1 VAESTASE
9 GRTLQLLVPAGMMVD
24 VQGDRPSIAPLIG
37 RSIEL
42 DRLTELVGTD
52 SDPGW
57 SGAVLLAGDAGV
69 GKTRLLSELRDRS
82 QSAGWRVVVGHC
94 LDFGDTALPYL
105 PFTEI
110 FGRLAAAAPAV
121 AASLSEAHPA
131 VMRLMPGRRSLT
143 DADQGQTERMARA
156 DLFEAVHA
164 ALEELAEADPLL
176 VIIEDVHWA
185 DQSTREMLS
194 FLFARQFSSPA
205 CIVASYR
212 SDELHRRHPLRATAA
227 EWARQPGVNRMQ
239 LEPLSDANVRTL
251 VHAIHPAPL
260 RESDIH
266 AIVERAEGN
275 AFFAEELIV
284 ATAFGGTTLPNDL
297 ADLLL
302 VRLDQLDEAS
312 RATVRAASVAGRRV
326 SHGLLSHVVDLDDNA
341 LEQSLRTAVESNVLI
356 TVGSD
361 SYAFRHALLA
371 EAVYDDLLPGERVR
385 LHGAY
390 TAALRDHD
398 IEGSAAEL
406 ARHARL
412 AHDVT
417 TAVLASI
424 EAGDDAMQVGGPD
437 EAANLFEFAL
447 ELLTDQRVDDDA
459 GGPIDIVA
467 LTVKAAEAV
476 TAAGH
481 PHRAVSLVQDQLS
494 HLAAGASGVQRAILL
509 QTLATA
515 ALLGD
520 TNVDALEATTEAL
533 SLVPIEPASTLR
545 ARLLGVHARA
555 NADRQR
561 DDDAVRWAR
570 EALNL
575 AHRLSLADVAADA
588 ATTLANLEERA
599 GDPDTSK
606 RVLEKIVAQARADGD
621 VAAELRGLH
630 HLGSLHFEL
639 AQLDEALP
647 VYRLASLRAVDSGRP
662 WAPYGLDARLMAA
675 VTSYV
680 MGDWD
685 TAERV
690 VDVTGQS
697 PPGTAEAVLAAAG
710 MAVAAGRGDST
721 ALGLIRHLR
730 PWWDRDGMIAIL
742 SGSAAIDLH
751 GDSGDLESALAMHDD
766 VVDSVSRLWQVQS
779 FRARIR
785 LSALALGHLAAHAA
799 RSGTSERAQLARQGD
814 QFADAAR
821 EAFELRSGHKRGVG
835 PEGQAWAARVQ
846 AEHVRLRWLTGIDA
860 PGEDELVTSW
870 EDTVSAFERF
880 GHVFEIA
887 RSRGRLAAVMRAVG
901 RPGDARPLLDQARAT
916 ARRLGAEPL
925 LAELRVLGSAS
936 SARPRE
942 ATRLDEP
949 LTPREREVLALV
961 AQGRTNS
968 DIARQL
974 YISAKTVSVHVSNI
988 LAKLGAGGRTEA
1000 AAIARRHGLL
1010 SD

>member
-1 VAESTASE
+1 MD
-9 GRTLQLLVPAGMMVD
+9 VPA
-24 VQGDRPSIAPLIG
+24 DRPSTAPLIG

-42 DRLTELVGTD
+42 DRLTELAGTH
-52 SDPGW
+52 SDPRG

-69 GKTRLLSELRDRS
+69 GKTRLLKELRDRA

-110 FGRLAAAAPAV
+110 FGRLASAAPAV
-121 AASLSEAHPA
+121 VVSLSEAHPA
-131 VMRLMPGRRSLT
+131 VRRLMPGRRSLT
-143 DADQGQTERMARA
+143 DTDQGQAERMARA

-164 ALEELAEADPLL
+164 ALEELAGADPLL

-205 CIVASYR
+205 CVVASYR
-212 SDELHRRHPLRATAA
+212 SDELHRRHPLRAAAA
-227 EWARQPGVNRMQ
+227 EWARLPGVSRMQ
-239 LEPLSDANVRTL
+239 LEPLSDANVRSL

-266 AIVERAEGN
+266 TIVERAEGN

-284 ATAFGGTTLPNDL
+284 ATAFGGTILPHDL

-312 RATVRAASVAGRRV
+312 RMTVRAASVAGRRV
-326 SHGLLSHVVDLDDNA
+326 SHELLSHVVELDDSA

-356 TVGSD
+356 TVGSE

-371 EAVYDDLLPGERVR
+371 EAVYGDLLPGERVR

-390 TAALRDHD
+390 SAALRGHD

-417 TAVLASI
+417 TAVSASI
-424 EAGDDAMQVGGPD
+424 EAGDDAMSVGGPD
-437 EAANLFEFAL
+437 EAARHFELAL
-447 ELLTDQRVDDDA
+447 ELLADQRVEDDA
-459 GGPIDIVA
+459 SRSIDTVA

-494 HLAAGASGVQRAILL
+494 HLAAKVSSTQRAILL
-509 QTLATA
+509 EALATA

-520 TNVDALEATTEAL
+520 SNVDVLEATTEAL
-533 SLVPIEPASTLR
+533 GLIPVDPASTLR
-545 ARLLGVHARA
+545 ARLLSVHARA
-555 NADRQR
+555 NADRRR
-561 DDDAVRWAR
+561 DDDAVRWAG
-570 EALNL
+570 EALDL
-575 AHRLSLADVAADA
+575 AHELGLADVAADA
-588 ATTLANLEERA
+588 ATTLASLEERA

-606 RVLEKIVAQARADGD
+606 RTLEKIVAQARADGD
-621 VAAELRGLH
+621 VVAELRGLH
-630 HLGSLHFEL
+630 HLGGLHFEL
-639 AQLDEALP
+639 GQLDEALP
-647 VYRLASLRAVDSGRP
+647 VYELATRRAVATARP
-662 WAPYGLDARLMAA
+662 WAPYGLDARLMVAM
-675 VTSYV
+675 TSYV

-685 TAERV
+685 TAQHS

-697 PPGTAEAVLAAAG
+697 PPGMAEAVLAAAG
-710 MAVAAGRGDST
+710 MSIAAGRGDSD

-766 VVDSVSRLWQVQS
+766 VVESVSRLWQVQS

-799 RSGTSERAQLARQGD
+799 RSATAERARLARQGD
-814 QFADAAR
+814 QFAAAAK
-821 EAFELRSGHKRGVG
+821 EALERGNGHKRGVG
-835 PEGQAWAARVQ
+835 PEGQAWAARVG
-846 AEHVRLRWLTGIDA
+846 AEHIKLRWLTGIDA

-870 EDTVSAFERF
+870 EHAVSAFERF

-887 RSRGRLAAVMRAVG
+887 RSRGRLAGILRAVG
-901 RPGDARPLLDQARAT
+901 RPGDARPLLDQARAA

-925 LAELRVLGSAS
+925 LAELRALGSAAA
-936 SARPRE
+936 ARPPQAR
-942 ATRLDEP
+942 RLDEP

-1000 AAIARRHGLL
+1000 AAVARRQGLL